1 MWGQHGTRNVVLLAA
16 GLLWTGC
23 AGSGA
28 SEVPTVRST
37 QAALISYDEAM
48 QQPVEVGD
56 ATDECPEQQLSDTQ
70 VVAEMDRHLD
80 AMYRQCVVSEY
91 QRGGK
96 LDTVT
101 IDIAILGDGS
111 VQGATVS
118 PGSKR
123 FRTCIA
129 GVVEDVRFPE
139 FPAPRMGA
147 RYQFHT
153 S

>member
-1 MWGQHGTRNVVLLAA
+1 MHIRRFALVILGAVAGLGCARGAA
-16 GLLWTGC
+16 GTSQPSV
-23 AGSGA
+23 GSTAA
-28 SEVPTVRST
+28 S
-37 QAALISYDEAM
+37 LISYDEAM
-48 QQPVEVGD
+48 QKPVSVGD
-56 ATDECPEQQLSDTQ
+56 ATDGCPEKQLSDAQ
-70 VVAEMDRHLD
+70 VVVEMDRHLD
-80 AMYRQCVVSEY
+80 RMYRACVVPEY
-91 QRGGK
+91 KRGRE

-123 FRTCIA
+123 FRSCIA
-129 GVVEDVRFPE
+129 GVVEDVKFPK
-139 FPAPRMGA
+139 FDAPRMGA

>member
-1 MWGQHGTRNVVLLAA
+1 
-16 GLLWTGC
+16 
-23 AGSGA
+23 
-28 SEVPTVRST
+28 
-37 QAALISYDEAM
+37 
-48 QQPVEVGD
+48 
-56 ATDECPEQQLSDTQ
+56 
-70 VVAEMDRHLD
+70 
-80 AMYRQCVVSEY
+80 SEY

-118 PGSKR
+118 PGSPR
-123 FRTCIA
+123 FRTCIIS
-129 GVVEDVRFPE
+129 VVEDVRFPE